1 MPQFV
6 HLLNINKKKKANRGK
21 RKQKSG
27 RERGGGDVSAGFFSS
42 VQGRGEGKETHLRSL
57 ISLKNCEEEK
67 KGGRCA
73 PTTVKHRR
81 RQGRRGLPVCG
92 CNHPAGPS
100 SYPVRSR
107 RGPCTVSLAFNK
119 KKGII
124 RARAS
129 FSNQRLNPPCFR
141 DILQKHWTCVN
152 GIGLQGVSC
161 ANSRDVFG
169 NDIY

>member
-6 HLLNINKKKKANRGK
+6 HLLNINKKKKRQTGESGSRNPE
-21 RKQKSG
+21 G
-27 RERGGGDVSAGFFSS
+27 REGGGDVSAGFFSS

-119 KKGII
+119 KKKGSSE
-124 RARAS
+124 RA
-129 FSNQRLNPPCFR
+129 PPF
-141 DILQKHWTCVN
+141 QTS
-152 GIGLQGVSC
+152 G
-161 ANSRDVFG
+161 
-169 NDIY
+169 